1 MPLRHDEV
9 THGLAEALPR
19 CWWAGTDPLMVDY
32 HDTEWGVPVRDD
44 WELFERLM
52 LEGLQAGLS
61 WSTILRKRDA
71 FAHAFA
77 GWDPVVIAAYG
88 ETDVARLLADA
99 GIVRNRLKIAATIR
113 NALAFLQVQEVRS
126 FSDLVWSVV
135 GGAPLI
141 RRPANEADVPAS
153 TPESAALSRELKRHG
168 FTFVGPTI
176 CYAFMQSVGIV
187 DDHVATCFRAHPL
200 A

>member
-1 MPLRHDEV
+1 MPLQHDEV
-9 THGLAEALPR
+9 THGPAEALRR

-52 LEGLQAGLS
+52 LEGFQAGLS

-99 GIVRNRLKIAATIR
+99 GIVRNQLKIAATIR
-113 NALAFLQVQEVRS
+113 NALVFLQVQEVGS

-200 A
+200 G